1 MNLNDLK
8 NKFTPQ
14 ELDELLYLGSTYYF
28 SEYDTYA
35 FLFLIQLNYPNA
47 MIQLNYPNAI
57 FQEKKEKMEEI
68 MQAYDN
74 YDPEAI
80 GKLELARYVLYL
92 SWA

>member
-1 MNLNDLK
+1 MNLNEIK
-8 NKFTPQ
+8 SKFTQQ

-35 FLFLIQLNYPNA
+35 FLFL
-47 MIQLNYPNAI
+47 IQLNYPNAI

-92 SWA
+92 IWA

>member
-35 FLFLIQLNYPNA
+35 FLFLIQISDPNLN
-47 MIQLNYPNAI
+47 
-57 FQEKKEKMEEI
+57 FQKIKEKLEEF

-74 YDPEAI
+74 YNPEAI

>member
-47 MIQLNYPNAI
+47 II
-57 FQEKKEKMEEI
+57 QEKKEKMEEI

>member
-35 FLFLIQLNYPNA
+35 FLFL
-47 MIQLNYPNAI
+47 IQLNYPNAI

>member
-35 FLFLIQLNYPNA
+35 FLFLIQLNYPNS
-47 MIQLNYPNAI
+47 N

>member
-1 MNLNDLK
+1 MNLNELK
-8 NKFTPQ
+8 DKFTPQ

-35 FLFLIQLNYPNA
+35 FLFL
-47 MIQLNYPNAI
+47 IQLNYPNAI